1 MDWLQSLI
9 VKVLQKQISYIS
21 FRVNIEVYVYK
32 NPLASATWSFRDGL
46 VEMNGR
52 GYARLIGGFGDGK
65 PMFTVWQAGELL
77 NLGADVIKKDFTRNA
92 SNFQIN
98 IDYKD
103 LKSAPPESPSQKP
116 VDITKFLKGVGY
128 SQSKLNATK
137 QWLVF
142 SYSGMMKLVKIAKT
156 KESWVIYDRF
166 LEEYFKTKAE
176 NQVMKKSI
184 KEEMKELEQDRYKIS
199 GLAVFNPEQDDRVE
213 AQKRLLNLD
222 NRLARMKSAIDNE
235 SIRKALEKQAKL
247 TESKNQKEYVTQ
259 SQFGERFNSKIGA
272 KTVGRLFKI
281 IGLAKKANRKTIP
294 YQQFVPEYAVNIIN
308 NDNEKEYAIFY
319 KWNYSK
325 CSRFVNQWL
334 LDHDYHDMFYSITEK
349 EALIK
354 FIDALYDK
362 YINHVEVLSLM

>member
-1 MDWLQSLI
+1 MGNVVTE
-9 VKVLQKQISYIS
+9 VKK
-21 FRVNIEVYVYK
+21 EVQ
-32 NPLASATWSFRDGL
+32 LFTDGE

-52 GYARLIGGFGDGK
+52 EYTRLIGGFNNNNPVISDLQIANILEYKHGARQVRERVNKNIDHFTFGLDIMNVKSSDVLCDTNRQTLKSLGYTEQAINLSKCVYLFSQSGFLLFLKFAEGDR
-65 PMFTVWQAGELL
+65 AIE
-77 NLGADVIKKDFTRNA
+77 IYKDF
-92 SNFQIN
+92 I
-98 IDYKD
+98 
-103 LKSAPPESPSQKP
+103 
-116 VDITKFLKGVGY
+116 
-128 SQSKLNATK
+128 
-137 QWLVF
+137 
-142 SYSGMMKLVKIAKT
+142 
-156 KESWVIYDRF
+156 
-166 LEEYFKTKAE
+166 EEYFKIKAE

-184 KEEMKELEQDRYKIS
+184 KEEIKELEQDRYKIS
-199 GLAVFNPEQDDRVE
+199 GLAVFNPEQVDRVE

-272 KTVGRLFKI
+272 KTVGKLFKI
-281 IGLAKKANRKTIP
+281 VGLAKKANRKTIP

-349 EALIK
+349 EELIK